1 MSVTFSIGTLSRL
14 SGVNVETIRYY
25 ERVELLSA
33 PLRGDNGYRLYDA
46 SAVQR
51 LTFVR
56 RGRELGF
63 TVEEIRKL
71 LELAD
76 HPEHP
81 CAGADEMVVEHLA
94 DIEGRIR
101 DLRRMRQALREL
113 APCHSQ
119 TAAHCRLIQALG
131 SQFSD

>member
-1 MSVTFSIGTLSRL
+1 MSVTYSIGTLSRL

-63 TVEEIRKL
+63 PVEEIRKL

-81 CAGADEMVVEHLA
+81 CAGADEMGWLN
-94 DIEGRIR
+94 IWRILKGGSATY
-101 DLRRMRQALREL
+101 DECVKPSASLRPVIARRRHIA
-113 APCHSQ
+113 
-119 TAAHCRLIQALG
+119 G
-131 SQFSD
+131 

>member
-1 MSVTFSIGTLSRL
+1 MDAVYSIGMLSRL
-14 SGVNVETIRYY
+14 SGVNIETIRYY
-25 ERVELLSA
+25 ERVELLPA
-33 PLRGDNGYRLYDA
+33 PVRGNNGYRRYDA
-46 SAVQR
+46 AAVQR
-51 LTFVR
+51 LAFVR

-63 TVEEIRKL
+63 TVDEIRRL

-101 DLRRMRQALREL
+101 DLRRMRSALREL
-113 APCHSQ
+113 ALCHGE
-119 TAAHCRLIQALG
+119 TAAHCRLVQALG
-131 SQFSD
+131 SKGLD